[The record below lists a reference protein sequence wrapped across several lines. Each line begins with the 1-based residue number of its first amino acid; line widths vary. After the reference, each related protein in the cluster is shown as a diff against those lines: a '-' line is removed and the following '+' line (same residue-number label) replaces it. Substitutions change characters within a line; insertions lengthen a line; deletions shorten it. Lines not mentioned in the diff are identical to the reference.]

1 VLPNAKIWGR
11 TGYRVTYFLPY
22 VTSTVAAA
30 VVWRCNRSIY
40 VVYYNKP
47 ALTSAGFPDGP
58 QTWDDFQA
66 ACDKIVQAGAMQCYA
81 IQPNDGFVPIVWSRG
96 GEVTSKDFKTATF
109 NGPEAVAA
117 LTFDISNIKANKAY
131 VSEGFDWQND
141 FGSGKVSH
149 VAGDDDCG

>member
-1 VLPNAKIWGR
+1 
-11 TGYRVTYFLPY
+11 
-22 VTSTVAAA
+22 VAAA